1 MEFTGD
7 PIVGTKKN
15 KIPILYLD
23 TCIMLELAKYAKGIC
38 DNSHKAEIGELFSLL
53 TQLMQSGKL
62 LCPSGNQL
70 QEMGMSHGKK
80 DAKMFLL
87 SFTNA
92 WLKLPDEIKED
103 QLAIGYQ
110 AFIAQN
116 PWIGLR
122 EDMIFD
128 EDSTPDSQFRVHL
141 APIYKPETLEKR
153 RTTKLDT
160 VRTLNAMKQGGRI
173 EKDWNAQLRSE
184 LLSDY
189 HQVYWAFVRQEDYT
203 PTIEHVL
210 QQRDLLYSRTG
221 LRKQAGA
228 CIPPEVADS
237 YTRFLQS
244 SYHHNLPFQRIEA
257 VLWAHFMQRSN
268 KIVRGD
274 RLDALWAS
282 AYLPFVDYVITD
294 HAFSMLLIESSIAET
309 YNTEVYSMRNFRTM
323 IDSLYTLAAT

>member
-1 MEFTGD
+1 MEFTGN
-7 PIVGTKKN
+7 PIVGTKKS

-38 DNSHKAEIGELFSLL
+38 DNSHKAEIGELFCLL
-53 TQLMQSGKL
+53 PQLMQSGKL

-80 DAKMFLL
+80 DAKRFLL

-128 EDSTPDSQFRVHL
+128 KDPTLDSKFRIHL
-141 APIYKPETLEKR
+141 APVYKPETLEKR
-153 RTTKLDT
+153 KIAKTDT
-160 VRTLNAMKQGGRI
+160 VKALNAMKQGGCI
-173 EKDWNAQLRSE
+173 ERDWKAQLRSE
-184 LLSDY
+184 LLADY
-189 HQVYWAFVRQEDYT
+189 QLAYCTFVRQEDYT
-203 PTIEHVL
+203 PAAEHVL
-210 QQRDLLYSRTG
+210 QQIDLVYRRTG
-221 LRKQAGA
+221 LCRQVGG

-237 YTRFLQS
+237 YIRFLQS
-244 SYHHNLPFQRIEA
+244 NYHHNLPFQRIEA